1 MHRQNIQEA
10 TDGIRRHLIAVR
22 EPDDLKTVL
31 DIELVRELDLL
42 GIPIDSLS
50 IRAAHL
56 RSSLYWTIVFG
67 IAVVLFLIVEVVVG
81 GAGDIVDMVRS
92 LLKHRE
98 KTEAEIGRDKS

>member
-1 MHRQNIQEA
+1 LHRQNIQEA

-50 IRAAHL
+50 IELPTSDPAYSGPL
-56 RSSLYWTIVFG
+56 SSALP
-67 IAVVLFLIVEVVVG
+67 
-81 GAGDIVDMVRS
+81 
-92 LLKHRE
+92 
-98 KTEAEIGRDKS
+98 